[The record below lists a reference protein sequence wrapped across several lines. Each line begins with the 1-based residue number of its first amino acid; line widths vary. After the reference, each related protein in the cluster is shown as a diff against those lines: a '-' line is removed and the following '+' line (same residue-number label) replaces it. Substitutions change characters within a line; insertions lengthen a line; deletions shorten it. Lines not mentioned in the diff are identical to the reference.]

1 MHLIAFSGRES
12 NPGSAESLSR
22 SRESLLVLLM
32 LMSLFRIL
40 IFCLSHSN
48 EADSPPFLFSFDLRV
63 QLETPFSLLSLDLG
77 CRHRRYS
84 WYLLSILAIDTCY
97 QYFFTLILFV
107 LSLFWPKLYCEATIF
122 KEKSTSPF
130 KPNYL
135 EDLERWNVQF
145 LARFELLTSWRLV
158 FHHRSSVT
166 VNSILVNQTW
176 Q

>member
-84 WYLLSILAIDTCY
+84 WYLLSILAVETCY
-97 QYFFTLILFV
+97 QYFFTFILFV
-107 LSLFWPKLYCEATIF
+107 LSLFWPTLYCEASLI
-122 KEKSTSPF
+122 KENSTLLDY
-130 KPNYL
+130 KPYL
-135 EDLERWNVQF
+135 KDLWVWEAEVSF
-145 LARFELLTSWRLV
+145 FSIIV
-158 FHHRSSVT
+158 FYSS
-166 VNSILVNQTW
+166 
-176 Q
+176 

>member
-32 LMSLFRIL
+32 LMSLFLIL

-84 WYLLSILAIDTCY
+84 WYLLSILAVETCY
-97 QYFFTLILFV
+97 QYFFTFILFV
-107 LSLFWPKLYCEATIF
+107 LSLFWPTLYCEASLI
-122 KEKSTSPF
+122 KENSTLLDF
-130 KPNYL
+130 KPYL
-135 EDLERWNVQF
+135 KDLWVWEAEVSF
-145 LARFELLTSWRLV
+145 FSIIV
-158 FHHRSSVT
+158 FYSS
-166 VNSILVNQTW
+166 
-176 Q
+176 